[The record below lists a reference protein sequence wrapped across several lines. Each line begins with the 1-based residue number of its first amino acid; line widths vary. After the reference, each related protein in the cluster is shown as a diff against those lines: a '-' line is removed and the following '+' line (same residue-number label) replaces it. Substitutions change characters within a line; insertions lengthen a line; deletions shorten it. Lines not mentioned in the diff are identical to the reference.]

1 MRITAELVQKAKS
14 GDSGAWTELYNA
26 TYPIAFGVAMQLVK
40 NKDIVDDML
49 QDSYVSAFTKLD
61 TLEDEEKFQHWF
73 NRIVANNCKNYLVKK
88 NPDLFSQ
95 KAKVDDEGNI
105 EEFDVVDEREE
116 YQPDNAVMTNEVK
129 ALFYEMVDKLPE
141 EQKTCVLMC
150 WVQGLSIAE
159 AAEILGVSENT
170 VKSRLHYAKKKLTGE
185 AEEIKKKGISVFSI
199 TGFALIP
206 FIRWLFAEGTGVKA
220 NPAVAQKVVTAAKSA
235 SPAFSNIAQTAGDA
249 ASGAAGAVK
258 TATATAAAETAKS
271 AAKAS
276 GKKGLLKSGK
286 RLGLKIGAGVAAAAL
301 AITGAVTGTV
311 AAINAQKTVKAEDYL
326 PKTVYCEGYDGY
338 GKLNTEKDLIN
349 VEELEKALCGKTI
362 DEYKRYCKRK
372 DKSIADYIEIKP
384 DMKNDGNLS
393 NGDQIELE
401 ITIDYDRINGMEGVS
416 KELKGEESYNVTCTV
431 EGLKAVEKID
441 LFSTISSVGIKAYS
455 TLFISNEYPLMI
467 EFNDNNGVLDFN
479 SCKITRNGDIEYNY
493 VKYTIEFTNE
503 NVEKEER
510 SFSILFDSPSGGN
523 YIPGDPVSVRLGI
536 ETDEFI
542 EYGIVFAE
550 KEKELNV
557 DTIYS
562 FMKDT
567 NISDESFNILKD
579 KADRKAQADFPGAL
593 EYCKAVL
600 TYDEGG
606 SSYLAFIYKSKETN
620 AYYSYEYYNLVMD
633 QNGNVLDVN
642 NATPDLYE
650 EFMYGTAFD
659 SEEDWM
665 RSKRTY
671 SWVDVF
677 KDIEK

>member
-1 MRITAELVQKAKS
+1 MRITAELVQRAKS
-14 GDSGAWTELYNA
+14 GDSNAWTELYNA

-88 NPDLFSQ
+88 NPELFSQ

-105 EEFDVVDEREE
+105 EEFDVVDNREE

-159 AAEILGVSENT
+159 TAEILGVSENT

-199 TGFALIP
+199 SGFALIP
-206 FIRWLFAEGTGVKA
+206 FIHWLFAEGSGVKA
-220 NPAVAQKVVTAAKSA
+220 NPAVAQKVVTAAKAA
-235 SPAFSNIAQTAGDA
+235 SPAFSNIAK
-249 ASGAAGAVK
+249 AAGNTASAAAEAVK
-258 TATATAAAETAKS
+258 TATATATAETAKT
-271 AAKAS
+271 AAKTS
-276 GKKGLLKSGK
+276 GKKGVLKSGK

-301 AITGAVTGTV
+301 AITGAVAGAVT
-311 AAINAQKTVKAEDYL
+311 AINAKNTVKAEEYL

-338 GKLNTEKDLIN
+338 GALNTEKDLIN

-362 DEYKRYCKRK
+362 DDYKRYCKRK
-372 DKSIADYIEIKP
+372 EKSMLNYIEIKP
-384 DMKNDGNLS
+384 DMKNDGHLS
-393 NGDQIELE
+393 NGDQIEIE
-401 ITIDYDRINGMEGVS
+401 ITINYDKINSMEGVS
-416 KELKGEESYNVTCTV
+416 KKLKGEESYNVTCTV
-431 EGLKAVEKID
+431 EGLKPVEKID
-441 LFSTISSVGIKAYS
+441 IFSTISSVGINTYT
-455 TLFISNEYPLMI
+455 TLLNSNAYPLMI
-467 EFNDNNGVLDFN
+467 EFDDNNGVLDFN
-479 SCKITRNGDIEYNY
+479 SCKITRNGDIEYDY

-503 NVEKEER
+503 NGEKEER
-510 SFSILFDSPSGGN
+510 DFLTIFESPSGGE
-523 YIPGDPVSVRLGI
+523 YIPGDPVSVRLSI

-542 EYGIVFAE
+542 EYGIVFTE
-550 KEKELNV
+550 KEKALNV

-562 FMKDT
+562 QMKDT

-579 KADRKAQADFPGAL
+579 RADRKSQADFPGAL

-600 TYDEGG
+600 AYDEGG
-606 SSYLAFIYKSKETN
+606 ASYLAFIYKSKETN
-620 AYYSYEYYNLVMD
+620 AYYSYEYYDLVMD

-642 NATPDLYE
+642 DATPELYV
-650 EFMYGTAFD
+650 EFMYGAAFN

-665 RSKRTY
+665 RSKKAY